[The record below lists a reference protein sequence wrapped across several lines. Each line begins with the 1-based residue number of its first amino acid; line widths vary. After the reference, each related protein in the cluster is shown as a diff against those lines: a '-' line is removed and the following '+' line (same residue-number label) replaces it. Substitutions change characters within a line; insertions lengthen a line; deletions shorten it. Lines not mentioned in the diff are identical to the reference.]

1 MTTTEGTE
9 MTTARGYSAILEN
22 VNLTVKGTVEK
33 ILRINFYLD
42 ADAGTGEVSGFKAWD
57 HIPLPS
63 SHEDAEGIQNFRYA
77 VDQFIADAEPVRDH
91 MRAVFAAVY
100 LWRESLVGERVLSQ
114 EIHLIGVLNI
124 IRSKFDVIDAD
135 IETMKK
141 IQEDPYLYL
150 NHYFEDKEKKEVVDS
165 AAKEKRMRREEDIAL
180 VLASAPEDVI

>member
-22 VNLTVKGTVEK
+22 VNLTVKETVEK

-77 VDQFIADAEPVRDH
+77 VDQFIADAQPVRDH
-91 MRAVFAAVY
+91 MHAVYAAVY
-100 LWRESLVGERVLSQ
+100 QWKQSLVGEVVLPQ
-114 EIHLIGVLNI
+114 ESHLMTVFNI

-150 NHYFEDKEKKEVVDS
+150 NNYFEDKEKNEIMDS
-165 AAKEKRMRREEDIAL
+165 AAKEKRMRRAEDIAL
-180 VLASAPEDVI
+180 VLASAPEGID

>member
-22 VNLTVKGTVEK
+22 VNLTVKETVEK
-33 ILRINFYLD
+33 VLRINFYLD
-42 ADAGTGEVSGFKAWD
+42 PDAGTGEVSGFKPWD
-57 HIPLPS
+57 HVPLPS

-100 LWRESLVGERVLSQ
+100 LWRESLVGEGVLSQ
-114 EIHLIGVLNI
+114 EIHLITVLNI

-150 NHYFEDKEKKEVVDS
+150 NHYFEDKEKKEVMDS
-165 AAKEKRMRREEDIAL
+165 AEKEKRMRRAEDIAL
-180 VLASAPEDVI
+180 VLASAPKDII